1 MGSELNGGRGQLYLR
16 ISIHITRM
24 GILQRARENESDDGQ
39 KGQGERERELII
51 SALVMYILSVYG
63 IYIYFCFGAN
73 IYTECLLSFGFHH
86 IEKSISDRGLR
97 G

>member
-39 KGQGERERELII
+39 KGQGERERERAHNLCFGYVHSICVWD
-51 SALVMYILSVYG
+51 LHLLLLWRE
-63 IYIYFCFGAN
+63 YIYRVFAIFR
-73 IYTECLLSFGFHH
+73 
-86 IEKSISDRGLR
+86 ISSYREEHF
-97 G
+97 